1 MTIQRCDKCGSSLG
15 IHGTN
20 DGRFCLKCSE
30 NLVQEKP
37 YDSESLKHNDVSM
50 VAIPWLSDN
59 PVQES
64 VAPGAVSH
72 ASSIHPDA
80 GEWEKAFDQVFDDN
94 IGLMGQRQNIKSFI
108 RSQIELAEKRVW
120 EEMSFGSPDW
130 REFVKKIKQDE
141 RSRLW
146 KEIGKLRKQ
155 NKEAKPEG
163 KEEEIDERA
172 YNAACVDILKVLHE
186 V

>member
-1 MTIQRCDKCGSSLG
+1 
-15 IHGTN
+15 
-20 DGRFCLKCSE
+20 
-30 NLVQEKP
+30 
-37 YDSESLKHNDVSM
+37 M
-50 VAIPWLSDN
+50 VAFPWLSEN
-59 PVQES
+59 PVQERICICGARSFSEHKKDCPTKHVQES
-64 VAPGAVSH
+64 VTSGAVSH

-80 GEWEKAFDQVFDDN
+80 GEWEKSFDNKFPHTIAMAYEEMEIDE
-94 IGLMGQRQNIKSFI
+94 LKSFI

-130 REFVKKIKQDE
+130 HEFVKKIKQDE

-172 YNAACVDILKVLHE
+172 YNAACVDMLKVLHE